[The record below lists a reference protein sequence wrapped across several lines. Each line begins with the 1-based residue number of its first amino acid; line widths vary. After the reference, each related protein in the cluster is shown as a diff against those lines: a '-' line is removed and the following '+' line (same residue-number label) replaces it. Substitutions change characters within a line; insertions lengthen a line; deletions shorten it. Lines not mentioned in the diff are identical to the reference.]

1 MDAACLKKLFHNIA
15 RPKAIKHKKLP
26 PKVAR
31 YNGETA
37 KRGCQSKRKWVGSGR
52 GTKDSKELSWR

>member
-1 MDAACLKKLFHNIA
+1 MDAACLKKLFHNVA

-37 KRGCQSKRKWVGSGR
+37 KRGCQSKRKWVER
-52 GTKDSKELSWR
+52 H

>member
-1 MDAACLKKLFHNIA
+1 MDAACLKKLFHNVA

-37 KRGCQSKRKWVGSGR
+37 KRGSANQKGSGWR